1 MKKRID
7 EMVND
12 GGLLEVLSMLKYA
25 DMNGLLENLKMGVLQ
40 SIGYKEFHDL
50 YEEIRHLLKNS

>member
-7 EMVND
+7 EMVHN

-25 DMNGLLENLKMGVLQ
+25 DMNGLLVNMKMGVLQ

-50 YEEIRHLLKNS
+50 YEDVRHFLKNS